1 MGNDTANGTGN
12 DAAGGTDDTGADT
25 VAIVADGL
33 GFCEGPVVMPDG
45 AVVVVDVRGGRL
57 VRIASDGSTSDLATP
72 GGGPNG
78 AAIGPDGA
86 LYVVNNGGFPWIEMS
101 GVMVPIDAQGSNRPA
116 GFAGGWVDRIDPT
129 TGEVTRLFDE
139 FEGETFVGPNDIV
152 FDAHGGFWFT
162 DFGKFDRRTRDRG
175 ALFYANADGTG
186 LRRLEGG
193 LDGPN
198 GVGLSPDGSTVY
210 AAETTTGRLL
220 AWDVTAPGE
229 VAGPHRI
236 VVSTDDHFDS
246 LAVEADGT
254 VVIAAIRHG
263 LCLVRPDGTIEHVA
277 VPDFMT
283 TNVCFGGDDLRTAY
297 VTMSGSGR
305 LGRIDWPR
313 AGLRLAH

>member
-1 MGNDTANGTGN
+1 MGNDR
-12 DAAGGTDDTGADT
+12 GADE
-25 VAIVADGL
+25 VEIVAEGL

-45 AVVVVDVRGGRL
+45 SIVVVDVRGGRL
-57 VRIASDGSTSDLATP
+57 VRIAPDGSTSDVATP

-101 GVMVPIDAQGSNRPA
+101 GVTVPIDEWGSNRPP
-116 GFAGGWVDRIDPT
+116 GFAGGWVDRIDPS
-129 TGEVTRLFDE
+129 TGVVERLVDD
-139 FEGETFVGPNDIV
+139 FEGQTFVGPNDIV

-162 DFGKFDRRTRDRG
+162 DFGKFDVRTRDRG
-175 ALFYANADGTG
+175 GLYYCNADGSG
-186 LRRLEGG
+186 LRCLERG

-210 AAETTTGRLL
+210 AAQTFSGRLI
-220 AWDVTAPGE
+220 AWDVTEPGA
-229 VAGPHRI
+229 VAGPHR
-236 VVSTDDHFDS
+236 VVAATAGHFDS

-254 VVIAAIRHG
+254 VVIASLQHG
-263 LCLVRPDGTIEHVA
+263 LCLVRPDGSIEHVD

-313 AGLRLAH
+313 AGLRLNG